1 MLCLRKLIQKQTFNN
16 FNDMKNFL
24 LLICVC
30 IGLNSCGG
38 GTPKDNSETTQES
51 KVTVPPEVALIDKYF
66 TVDTI
71 QCHVYENTPDY
82 VRIETTDVL
91 SKDAMKRVIDTLGTA
106 IKGNIVYF
114 HIDRIRDRGAEYATY
129 MTTSSYV
136 ILADKVVR
144 NQFDFNIQQ
153 GLIKLEALNLVTD
166 VEMDNISSILGQLK
180 DLTTVF
186 YDARS
191 NLPPD
196 DPSRK
201 KELSQLEKKIVA
213 ERKKYYPLMRKA
225 YYKHIK
231 QVMWVEDVEV
241 KMYGSTIYFYGGIF
255 FSNKNKQDGFAA
267 VYDMVHN
274 LRFKRVCFGPYD
286 GGEYTYWDVY
296 EDGDGAE

>member
-1 MLCLRKLIQKQTFNN
+1 
-16 FNDMKNFL
+16 MKNFL
-24 LLICVC
+24 LLICICVV
-30 IGLNSCGG
+30 LNSCGNR
-38 GTPKDNSETTQES
+38 TSKDNSDQES
-51 KVTVPPEVALIDKYF
+51 KVTVPSEVALIDKHF
-66 TVDTI
+66 TVDNI

-106 IKGNIVYF
+106 IKGNIIYF
-114 HIDRIRDRGAEYATY
+114 HIDPIRDRGAEYATY

-136 ILADKVVR
+136 IMADKVVR
-144 NQFDFNIQQ
+144 NKFDFNIQR
-153 GLIKLEALNLVTD
+153 GLIKLEALNLTINI
-166 VEMDNISSILGQLK
+166 EMDNISSILSQLK
-180 DLTTVF
+180 DLSTVLN
-186 YDARS
+186 DAQL

-201 KELSQLEKKIVA
+201 KELIQLEKKIVA
-213 ERKKYYPLMRKA
+213 ARKKYYPLMRKA

-255 FSNKNKQDGFAA
+255 FSNKNKQEGFAA
-267 VYDMVHN
+267 VYDIVRD

-286 GGEYTYWDVY
+286 GGDYTYWDVY
-296 EDGDGAE
+296 EDGDGSE